1 METIGEHLKRVR
13 KVCGYSLEDVA
24 RVTKINLLYLEAIE
38 NDDFAKLPGE
48 TFLKGFLRSY
58 ARFLGIKEKEIIS
71 KLKSGKKTEPAAHE
85 AYKTEVHVSSSS
97 AGASDR
103 GSEGQSFIQKNMRLI
118 LPLGVG
124 ALALIIII
132 VLFGG
137 GRDTST
143 IQSSKEVRVEE
154 ITPPAPAAPAEPA
167 EIKSE
172 TLVPPGAGTGEPV
185 LLKVSAKELTWI
197 QVNLDGGEVKEALMR
212 PGEVV
217 LWTGVDKITVT
228 IGNAGGVDAEVN
240 GKAQEPFGKRGE
252 VVRDVVVTSAGISR
266 Q

>member
-24 RVTKINLLYLEAIE
+24 RVTKINLHYLEAIE
-38 NDDFAKLPGE
+38 NDEFSKLPGE

-58 ARFLGIKEKEIIS
+58 ARFLGIKEKEIIGR
-71 KLKSGKKTEPAAHE
+71 LKEGKKTEPVAHE
-85 AYKTEVHVSSSS
+85 ALKTESYVSSS
-97 AGASDR
+97 GESDR
-103 GSEGQSFIQKNMRLI
+103 RGEGKSFIQKNIRII

-124 ALALIIII
+124 AFALLIIIM
-132 VLFGG
+132 LFGG
-137 GRDTST
+137 GRDTPT

-154 ITPPAPAAPAEPA
+154 TVPPVPAAPAE
-167 EIKSE
+167 ITSE
-172 TLVPPGAGTGEPV
+172 AVVPPGTGSVEPV

-217 LWTGVDKITVT
+217 SWTGVDKITVT
-228 IGNAGGVDAEVN
+228 LGNAGGVDVEVN

-252 VVRDVVVTSAGISR
+252 VVRDVVVTSAGIIR
-266 Q
+266 

>member
-1 METIGEHLKRVR
+1 M
-13 KVCGYSLEDVA
+13 CGYSLEDVA

-132 VLFGG
+132 MLFGG

-143 IQSSKEVRVEE
+143 IQSSKEVRVEGIAPSAPAGVKPE
-154 ITPPAPAAPAEPA
+154 PVVRPPAGP
-167 EIKSE
+167 
-172 TLVPPGAGTGEPV
+172 VEPV

-197 QVNLDGGEVKEALMR
+197 QVNLAGGEVKEALMR

>member
-1 METIGEHLKRVR
+1 METIGEQLKRVR

-58 ARFLGIKEKEIIS
+58 ARFLGIKEKEIIG
-71 KLKSGKKTEPAAHE
+71 KLKAGKKTGPAAHE
-85 AYKTEVHVSSSS
+85 EYNTEVHVSSSIP
-97 AGASDR
+97 GKRDR
-103 GSEGQSFIQKNMRLI
+103 GSEDQSFIQKNMRII

-124 ALALIIII
+124 ALALIVIIM
-132 VLFGG
+132 LFGG
-137 GRDTST
+137 GRNTPT

-154 ITPPAPAAPAEPA
+154 TAPPAPAELPAPAE
-167 EIKSE
+167 IQSE
-172 TLVPPGAGTGEPV
+172 AVVPPVAGTGEPV
-185 LLKVSAKELTWI
+185 LLKVSAIELTWI
-197 QVNLDGGEVKEALMR
+197 QANLDGGEVKEALMR
-212 PGEVV
+212 PGDVV

-228 IGNAGGVDAEVN
+228 LGNAGGVDVEVN

-252 VVRDVVVTSAGISR
+252 VVRDVVVTSAGIIR
-266 Q
+266 

>member
-38 NDDFAKLPGE
+38 NDEFSKLPGE
-48 TFLKGFLRSY
+48 TFLQGFLRSY
-58 ARFLGIKEKEIIS
+58 ARFLGIKEKEIIG
-71 KLKSGKKTEPAAHE
+71 KLKEGKRTEPVAHEGLKTEEHG
-85 AYKTEVHVSSSS
+85 SS
-97 AGASDR
+97 GD
-103 GSEGQSFIQKNMRLI
+103 GGGEGGERQSFIQKNIRI
-118 LPLGVG
+118 VFPTGVG
-124 ALALIIII
+124 ALALLIIIM
-132 VLFGG
+132 LFGG
-137 GRDTST
+137 GRDTAT
-143 IQSSKEVRVEE
+143 IQSSKEVRVEGIAPSAPAGLKPE
-154 ITPPAPAAPAEPA
+154 PVVRPPAGP
-167 EIKSE
+167 
-172 TLVPPGAGTGEPV
+172 VEPV

-217 LWTGVDKITVT
+217 LWKGEGRISVT
-228 IGNAGGVDAEVN
+228 LGNAGGVDVEVN

-252 VVRDVVVTSAGISR
+252 VVRNAVVTSAGISR